1 MGALTSIAT
10 VAAAGATALG
20 GIRQAD
26 AQRQTQRAQAQ
37 AAQQQEQVRQQ
48 ELVVQRERDRAERA
62 GSLSRTVAT
71 ARTRLAAGGIAP
83 DEGSAAALTTG
94 LNEAAA
100 AAEGSSDE
108 AFRVRL
114 ARGRA
119 SLLAPDGTVTAF
131 LQAGRT
137 LGQAA
142 RSLLG

>member
-1 MGALTSIAT
+1 MGALTSLAT
-10 VAAAGATALG
+10 IAAAGATTLG
-20 GIRQAD
+20 GVRQAD
-26 AQRQTQRAQAQ
+26 AQRQTQRAQAEL
-37 AAQQQEQVRQQ
+37 AQQQEQARQQ
-48 ELVVQRERDRAERA
+48 ELLVQRERDSADRAQ
-62 GSLSRTVAT
+62 SLSRTVAA

-108 AFRVRL
+108 AFRARL

-131 LQAGRT
+131 LQAGRS